1 LSWRM
6 LTLLR
11 RKDTMVYLTGDV
23 ESLFYSNRWGMSSTD
38 IMADWDVF
46 YSLMNGYGFW
56 GQMIPKA
63 WVWVEQE
70 QEEMAPF

>member
-6 LTLLR
+6 LTLRR

-23 ESLFYSNRWGMSSTD
+23 QSLSDSNRWGMSSTD

-46 YSLMNGYGFW
+46 YSLMDGRGFW
-56 GQMIPKA
+56 GWSIPTA
-63 WVWVEQE
+63 WVWTRREH
-70 QEEMAPF
+70 EELLPF